1 MSDKIFYMCVD
12 KLEKLA
18 KRLGIS
24 YEKLNVIIFVIGYP
38 IVTVGLIIV
47 YLTKW
52 GKLNDNRSR

>member
-12 KLEKLA
+12 KLETLA

-47 YLTKW
+47 YLTK
-52 GKLNDNRSR
+52 